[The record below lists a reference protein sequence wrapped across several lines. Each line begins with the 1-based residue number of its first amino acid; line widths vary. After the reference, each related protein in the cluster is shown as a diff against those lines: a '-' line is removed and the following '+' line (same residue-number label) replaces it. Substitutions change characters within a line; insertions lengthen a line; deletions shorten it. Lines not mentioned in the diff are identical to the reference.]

1 MSRSYSTLA
10 GFGAERPQIVTGA
23 ADNDDSLP
31 GCPMCDVVAMQC
43 AAYVPGAQA
52 GQTLAQLGSER
63 PQVLASEE
71 PTERLLREETPGW
84 P

>member
-31 GCPMCDVVAMQC
+31 GCPMQPVLGNRSACYTWHSAVLPMLENKTVNYRFIPRKN
-43 AAYVPGAQA
+43 AALPNVGM
-52 GQTLAQLGSER
+52 
-63 PQVLASEE
+63 
-71 PTERLLREETPGW
+71 
-84 P
+84 